1 MFRDR
6 VQPGDV
12 PLSLADH
19 HRRFFSLGLS
29 GAAKVRRVESEESQD
44 QYVRNDSREPDQE
57 EVV

>member
-19 HRRFFSLGLS
+19 HRRFFSLSLS
-29 GAAKVRRVESEESQD
+29 GAAKVRRVESKESQD
-44 QYVRNDSREPDQE
+44 QYVRIDSREPD
-57 EVV
+57 